1 MATSW
6 SWVNCRLAASRT
18 WSGTMGLD
26 QRDHEKAA
34 HCPVCAR
41 LEGDSSFSSERKKE
55 TAAAED
61 DYSRKEAE

>member
-1 MATSW
+1 
-6 SWVNCRLAASRT
+6 
-18 WSGTMGLD
+18 MGLD